1 MIEFLSELKKRNAIL
16 FRFGWLCLLGVLVCM
31 ILYQR
36 DTGFFVAG
44 VNAWLKPLKFFF
56 SVAIFSWTIAWYLHY
71 LGKPGKT
78 KAYTWMVVIVMSFEL
93 FVITWQAAN
102 GRLSHFNISTALY
115 AALFNAMGIA
125 ITVLTAWTAYIAYL
139 FFKNKPTGLSA
150 TYLWGIR
157 LGLIFFVIF
166 SFEGGIM
173 AQRLAHTVGNVDG
186 SPGLPLLNWSRVY
199 GDLRVAHFF
208 GIHSLQ
214 VLPLVGHYLCTRK
227 WQVLLFAALYFLF
240 VVVLLVQALYKI
252 PFIS

>member
-16 FRFGWLCLLGVLVCM
+16 FRFGWLCLFGVLACM

-36 DTGFFVAG
+36 DTNFFVAG

-56 SVAIFSWTIAWYLHY
+56 SVAVFSWTMAWYLHY
-71 LGKPGKT
+71 LNQPGKI
-78 KAYTWMVVIVMSFEL
+78 KKYTWMVVIVMSFEL

-102 GRLSHFNISTALY
+102 GRLSHFNISTPLY
-115 AALFNAMGIA
+115 GALFNLMGVA
-125 ITVLTAWTAYIAYL
+125 ITILTLWTAYIGYL
-139 FFKNKPTGLSA
+139 FFRMNASNISE

-157 LGLIFFVIF
+157 FGILFFVIF

-186 SPGLPLLNWSRVY
+186 SPGLPLFNWSRTY

-214 VLPLVGHYLCTRK
+214 LLPLVGYYLCTRK
-227 WQVLLFAALYFLF
+227 WQIVLFAALYFLF
-240 VVVLLVQALYKI
+240 TVVLLVQAFYKI